1 MTPVPR
7 PSQSARTRMLTVVG
21 VPTVV
26 PSAASTCTVRAT
38 SPEPTAWIGTVTL
51 ACWWAGTRT
60 VVVRGTRSRLLFE
73 TR

>member
-1 MTPVPR
+1 
-7 PSQSARTRMLTVVG
+7 MLTVVG
-21 VPTVV
+21 VPTLV
-26 PSAASTCTVRAT
+26 PSGASTCTVRAT